1 MSFLS
6 KLFDKLFG
14 EKQSRDAGYISTSS
28 TGRNWREL
36 ADRSD
41 ERARRLN
48 IDPPRPGRK
57 TYAERY
63 DETSRMSTSE
73 IKALIARREAEGKE
87 CGVAYRVLADR
98 GE

>member
-14 EKQSRDAGYISTSS
+14 EKQSRGTEDISTSLTARS
-28 TGRNWREL
+28 WREL

-41 ERARRLN
+41 EQARRLN

-63 DETSRMSTSE
+63 NETRRMPTSE